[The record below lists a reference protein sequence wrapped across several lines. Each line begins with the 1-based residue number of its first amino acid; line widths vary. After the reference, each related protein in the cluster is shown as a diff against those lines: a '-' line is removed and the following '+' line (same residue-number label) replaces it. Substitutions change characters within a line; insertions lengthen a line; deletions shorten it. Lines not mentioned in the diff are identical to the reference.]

1 MGADPGVGPA
11 ADPGPGSAAPAV
23 EPWDR
28 IAAEAAFAASV
39 GAARATGAH
48 GAPDDGE
55 WVWPAWMEAAADG
68 RAVAGRWTTLGVVGR
83 PEVATVDPRGLV
95 AAGGHGWSVDWW
107 VGTGERWHL
116 PSRDVAVRQRR
127 LEGASVVETAMRIGG
142 GDARQRCWTVVGP
155 PDLLVVEVSNDS
167 PAPFALAVAVR
178 PYDAAGPGRVTAVRL
193 DGPTLLVDG
202 RPAVVLDRVP
212 SGWATSTAARGD
224 AAVGVLRGEAG
235 TDTPLAVDDP
245 EGLATAVVVVPVP
258 HRQSVR
264 IVLPLATTTAAAL
277 APLRPAD
284 LPGPEAVARGWRR
297 HLQRGARV
305 ELPDPRL
312 VEAIEACRMRQLV
325 GPAPDPSAGTA
336 EAVHV
341 ATLHGWGLHAEAVG
355 LGSPSPAPPE
365 GGLVTSLRLPGAD
378 APGAGAALWSAAEA
392 WRLGGDPA
400 AAAALSAR
408 VGALLASRTW
418 APDRLPPGPVGAALW
433 WLRGLVAAVAPVAAA
448 GGPVDVLVEAAA
460 ALRPAVA
467 AVLARGGEPAVVP
480 AWPGGGPGLASI
492 DGLLALVVG
501 PPLGLPLDEAALVA
515 ATVAALDEPVAADDV
530 AADPA
535 AALALARVVAVAD
548 PAAAWGRLSAV
559 LDQAS
564 PTWTWP
570 DHLDPV
576 TGGPDGVVGDD
587 PAVAAGVLAV
597 VRDLV
602 AREADDGS
610 IVLMAHVP
618 AGWEGQGIEAH
629 GMAVGG
635 GALSFAVRWH
645 GERPA
650 VLWEAPTDDA
660 VLRAPGLDPTWRGR
674 GRTGDALLAPFAHP

>member
-1 MGADPGVGPA
+1 MVADPGDGPA
-11 ADPGPGSAAPAV
+11 G
-23 EPWDR
+23 PWDR
-28 IAAEAAFAASV
+28 VAAEAAFGATV

-48 GAPDDGE
+48 GAPTEGE

-83 PEVATVDPRGLV
+83 PETATVDPRGLV
-95 AAGGHGWSVDWW
+95 TAGGRAWSVDWW

-142 GDARQRCWTVVGP
+142 GDARQRCWTVAGP

-178 PYDAAGPGRVTAVRL
+178 PYDAAGPGRVTAAHL
-193 DGPTLLVDG
+193 DGSTLHIDG
-202 RPAVVLDRVP
+202 DPAVVLDRAP
-212 SGWATSTAARGD
+212 AGWAASTVRQGD
-224 AAVGVLRGEAG
+224 VAVSVLRGEAG
-235 TDTPLAVDDP
+235 TDAPLGVDDP
-245 EGLATAVVVVPVP
+245 DGLATMVVVVPVP

-264 IVLPLATTTAAAL
+264 IVLPLGHTTAEAL
-277 APLRPAD
+277 APLRPTD
-284 LPGPEAVARGWRR
+284 LPGPEAVGRGWRR

-312 VEAIEACRMRQLV
+312 VEAVEACRMRQLV
-325 GPAPDPSAGTA
+325 GPPPDPAAGTA
-336 EAVHV
+336 EALHA

-355 LGSPSPAPPE
+355 LGTPSPAPPD
-365 GGLVTSLRLPGAD
+365 GGLLTPLRLAAAH
-378 APGAGAALWSAAEA
+378 APGAGASLWSAAEA

-400 AAAALSAR
+400 AAAALAAR
-408 VGALLASRTW
+408 VEALLASRSW
-418 APDRLPPGPVGAALW
+418 APDRLPPGSVGAALW

-448 GGPVDVLVEAAA
+448 RGPVDVLVEAAA

-467 AVLARGGEPAVVP
+467 AVLAGADGPPVVP
-480 AWPGGGPGLASI
+480 SWPGAGPGLASI

-515 ATVAALDEPVAADDV
+515 ATVAALDEPGTVDDV

-535 AALALARVVAVAD
+535 AALALARVEAVGD
-548 PAAAWGRLSAV
+548 PASAWRRLHAV

-576 TGGPDGVVGDD
+576 TGGADGVVGDD

-610 IVLMAHVP
+610 IVLLAHVP
-618 AGWEGQGIEAH
+618 VGWAGQGIEVH
-629 GMAVGG
+629 GMTIGG
-635 GALSFAVRWH
+635 GPLSFAVRWH

-650 VLWEAPTDDA
+650 LLWEAPADDA
-660 VLRAPGLDPTWRGR
+660 VLRARGLDPAWRGR
-674 GRTGDALLAPFAHP
+674 GRAGDALLAPFTQ